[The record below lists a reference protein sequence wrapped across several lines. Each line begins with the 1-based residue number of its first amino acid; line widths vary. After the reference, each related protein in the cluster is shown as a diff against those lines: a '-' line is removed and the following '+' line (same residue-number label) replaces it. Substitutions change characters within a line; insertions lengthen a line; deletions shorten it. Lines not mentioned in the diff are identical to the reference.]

1 MTSVLSAPTDTPDIE
16 FASRDRIST
25 LQLERLR
32 WSLQH
37 AYDNVPHYT
46 KAFDDAGVHPTD
58 LKDLSDLA
66 KFPFTA
72 IGKAHGLGEAVG
84 FVKLIAD
91 SAHNEILGVHMIG
104 PDVTELLPELTLA
117 QLWDLTADEVA
128 RNIHAHPTLSEG
140 LLEAAHGI
148 SGHMINL

>member
-46 KAFDDAGVHPTD
+46 KAFDDAGVHPSD
-58 LKDLSDLA
+58 LKDLSDLS

-72 IGKAHGLGEAVG
+72 KKDLRENYPFGMFAVPQNQ
-84 FVKLIAD
+84 V
-91 SAHNEILGVHMIG
+91 S
-104 PDVTELLPELTLA
+104 
-117 QLWDLTADEVA
+117 
-128 RNIHAHPTLSEG
+128 RIHASLS
-140 LLEAAHGI
+140 LIHI
-148 SGHMINL
+148 